1 MSPSPSPSWSSSSCH
16 EWRTAEGARTGYDDH
31 DDDDE
36 AARACRA
43 VRAEGCGT
51 AGRRGGAE
59 WGRDEP
65 GAGPPRHHP
74 AGRHG
79 ATGDAARSA
88 MEPEQSAAARYA
100 FIRERL
106 KKGPQTVG
114 AIRQA
119 LAAQGYQF
127 SARHVGTLLRRAGAR
142 VAGRS
147 RGAVWSVPAH
157 ASTRRTKKLRTRHA
171 PASDVQD
178 RATDVQDRATIV
190 ARILQEANRPL
201 PLDELSVLARQA
213 GVPHLTGI
221 YNYVRQGYISASGR
235 TRKSRRYTFKMMPPP
250 QSTPTTSR
258 STIQSE

>member
-1 MSPSPSPSWSSSSCH
+1 MNGGLLRGRGQ
-16 EWRTAEGARTGYDDH
+16 ETTTMTTTKKLLALAEQY
-31 DDDDE
+31 E
-36 AARACRA
+36 QKAAALRVAA
-43 VRAEGCGT
+43 AELN
-51 AGRRGGAE
+51 
-59 WGRDEP
+59 
-65 GAGPPRHHP
+65 GAGTSQAQARLDTTLRGAMALRATQRVAEEPRP
-74 AGRHG
+74 A
-79 ATGDAARSA
+79 AP
-88 MEPEQSAAARYA
+88 MKPEQSAAARYA

-106 KKGPQTVG
+106 KKGPQTAG

-157 ASTRRTKKLRTRHA
+157 ASTRRTKTLRTRHA
-171 PASDVQD
+171 PTS
-178 RATDVQDRATIV
+178 DVQDRATIV

>member
-1 MSPSPSPSWSSSSCH
+1 M
-16 EWRTAEGARTGYDDH
+16 TTTTKLLALAEQY
-31 DDDDE
+31 E
-36 AARACRA
+36 QKAAALRVAA
-43 VRAEGCGT
+43 AELN
-51 AGRRGGAE
+51 
-59 WGRDEP
+59 
-65 GAGPPRHHP
+65 GAGTSQAQARLDTTLRGAMALRATQRVAEEPRP
-74 AGRHG
+74 A
-79 ATGDAARSA
+79 AP
-88 MEPEQSAAARYA
+88 MKPEQSAAARYA